1 MCFLEVPKEG
11 AELLQSFPG
20 SITQLLE
27 VLVILCCL
35 LISDIHCLAFL
46 WNGEVLHRFACT
58 IQNTKIL
65 LKIP

>member
-1 MCFLEVPKEG
+1 MCFLEMPEG
-11 AELLQSFPG
+11 AAELPQSFPDF
-20 SITQLLE
+20 ITQLLE

-46 WNGEVLHRFACT
+46 WNGEVLHCFACT
-58 IQNTKIL
+58 IRNTKIV